1 MRNGAP
7 VQHPPTCSAK
17 VILVLGAK
25 NSLRVRIVDDMSA
38 RLTVKFERRQLSR
51 EEYEYEIPYE
61 EAIELLSHASS
72 GVIEK
77 TRYTLPHGRFVWEVD
92 VFSGARA
99 GLIIAEIELT
109 REDDQLQTPRGSAGK
124 SPVTSATPTD
134 RWRHVNPSP

>member
-1 MRNGAP
+1 
-7 VQHPPTCSAK
+7 
-17 VILVLGAK
+17 
-25 NSLRVRIVDDMSA
+25 MSA

-109 REDDQLQTPRGSAGK
+109 REDDQLQTPPWIGREVTGDKRYSNRSLAACKPIAMTGCVATTTGSKADHRSLGLC
-124 SPVTSATPTD
+124 TFEQDGT
-134 RWRHVNPSP
+134 H